1 MAEVRGRGRP
11 GEDFNQHVGE
21 LLHGF
26 WDGPMSGLTIAT
38 LMIVAGIVTL
48 MLMWPSLRPSV
59 RVIDSVDLMRLQDV
73 KKAINRRRWV
83 RWVIITIIAILLVF
97 MLWGFSP

>member
-1 MAEVRGRGRP
+1 
-11 GEDFNQHVGE
+11 
-21 LLHGF
+21 
-26 WDGPMSGLTIAT
+26 MSGLTIAT

>member
-48 MLMWPSLRPSV
+48 MLM
-59 RVIDSVDLMRLQDV
+59 
-73 KKAINRRRWV
+73 
-83 RWVIITIIAILLVF
+83 
-97 MLWGFSP
+97 